1 MRLCFYQTVKEFSHF
16 LFVCVRMCV
25 YVCACVCGCPSQRH
39 SDVADP
45 NDWDIIGRVSGGGL
59 C

>member
-1 MRLCFYQTVKEFSHF
+1 MTLFFYYTVEKFPLF
-16 LFVCVRMCV
+16 LFV
-25 YVCACVCGCPSQRH
+25 YVCVCVCVCGCPSQRH

-45 NDWDIIGRVSGGGL
+45 NDWDIIGRASERGL